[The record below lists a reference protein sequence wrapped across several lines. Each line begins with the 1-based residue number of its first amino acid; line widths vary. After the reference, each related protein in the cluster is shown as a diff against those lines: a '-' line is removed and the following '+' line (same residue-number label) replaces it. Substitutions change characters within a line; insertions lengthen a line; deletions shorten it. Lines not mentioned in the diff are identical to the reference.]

1 MKIKVDKEEY
11 EYLVERVK
19 RLEEAVDGRTGQI
32 FDNWTWTREMLYKM
46 MEDYFKHSAEVILVH
61 RDKEKIIGELKGV
74 AMDNIFKEEAK
85 GENNG

>member
-32 FDNWTWTREMLYKM
+32 FRNWEWTRGMLYDM
-46 MEDYFKHSAEVILVH
+46 MESYFNNQCMVVMMKRDKDKVIAEV
-61 RDKEKIIGELKGV
+61 RKK
-74 AMDNIFKEEAK
+74 AMDNIFKE
-85 GENNG
+85 GDENTD

>member
-46 MEDYFKHSAEVILVH
+46 MEDYFNKQCMVVMMKRDKNKVIAEV
-61 RDKEKIIGELKGV
+61 RKN
-74 AMDNIFKEEAK
+74 AMDNLFKEET
-85 GENNG
+85 

>member
-46 MEDYFKHSAEVILVH
+46 MEDYFNKQCMVVMMKRDKNKVIAEV
-61 RDKEKIIGELKGV
+61 RKN
-74 AMDNIFKEEAK
+74 AMDNLFKEEK
-85 GENNG
+85 